1 MTAATISSVLESLS
15 TLSVEQ
21 QLAVNKALCEMI
33 KNARRAKMAVAGAKF
48 FPGQIVRFNAKS
60 RGMKFL
66 KIEKFNRAGTA
77 VVGFEC
83 DANGENKLP
92 ARWTVATTLCTA
104 V

>member
-1 MTAATISSVLESLS
+1 MSTATISSVLESLS

-48 FPGQIVRFNAKS
+48 FPGQVVRFNTKT
-60 RGMKFL
+60 RGTKFM

-77 VVGFEC
+77 VVGYEC
-83 DANGENKLP
+83 DSKGENKTII
-92 ARWTVATTLCTA
+92 RWTVATTLCAA